1 MPVLEE
7 IRAKYAKS
15 EKVVDK
21 YGRIITVRL
30 LTVSQR
36 TEIRKWA
43 GTDDASVQA
52 PMLFAASVSA
62 INDIPYTFP
71 KTQAELHAVMDMLDD
86 DGVLVIAQAYAKL
99 IDEKTEEQE
108 IDAAKNLPATAN

>member
-1 MPVLEE
+1 MPILDE
-7 IRAKYAKS
+7 IRAKYAKT

-21 YGRIITVRL
+21 YGRIITIRL

-52 PMLFAASVSA
+52 PMLFAASVCA
-62 INDIPYTFP
+62 INDLPYTFP
-71 KTQAELHAVMDMLDD
+71 KTSAELNAVMDMLDD
-86 DGVLVIAQAYAKL
+86 DGTLAIAQAYEKL
-99 IDEKTEEQE
+99 IGDKTQEQE
-108 IDAAKNLPATAN
+108 IEAAKNLPATAN

>member
-1 MPVLEE
+1 LPVLDE
-7 IRAKYAKS
+7 IRAKYAKT

-36 TEIRKWA
+36 TDIRKWA
-43 GTDDASVQA
+43 GTEDAAVMA
-52 PMLFAASVSA
+52 PMLFAASVCV

-71 KTQAELHAVMDMLDD
+71 RSEPELKAVMDMLDD
-86 DGVLVIAQAYAKL
+86 DGMLPIAEAYGKLVGV
-99 IDEKTEEQE
+99 KTEEE
-108 IDAAKNLPATAN
+108 ELEAAKNLPATAS

>member
-7 IRAKYAKS
+7 IRAKYAKT

-36 TEIRKWA
+36 NDVRKWA
-43 GTDDASVQA
+43 QTDDVTVLA
-52 PMLFAASVSA
+52 PMTFAASVSS

-71 KTQAELHAVMDMLDD
+71 KTEAELKAVMDMLDD
-86 DGVLVIAQAYAKL
+86 DGILSIAQGYQKL
-99 IDEKTEEQE
+99 VPDTTEEQDIE
-108 IDAAKNLPATAN
+108 AAKNLPATAS